1 MFELRRYI
9 SQKLIYAFVIT
20 ELACD
25 PTKHAD
31 LAAVVM
37 QEGLA
42 HLCLITPNMTLV
54 RAKIET
60 NIPRKRKG
68 MCQQHDK
75 VSIMILHIL
84 EQTMLTQIRPRGYK
98 NFHEIFP
105 AHEC

>member
-1 MFELRRYI
+1 MTVVVYCDV
-9 SQKLIYAFVIT
+9 KDKKIT
-20 ELACD
+20 VLKTDTANLPSILEMACD
-25 PTKHAD
+25 PTKSAD

-68 MCQQHDK
+68 MCGQHDK
-75 VSIMILHIL
+75 VSETNLYSFIPTIDPMS
-84 EQTMLTQIRPRGYK
+84 LT
-98 NFHEIFP
+98 IFT
-105 AHEC
+105 

>member
-1 MFELRRYI
+1 MIGVQCSNTRICTVL
-9 SQKLIYAFVIT
+9 SSVIT
-20 ELACD
+20 KQLFHPTETACD

-42 HLCLITPNMTLV
+42 HLCLITSNMTLV

-75 VSIMILHIL
+75 VS
-84 EQTMLTQIRPRGYK
+84 QTSEGERDGS
-98 NFHEIFP
+98 
-105 AHEC
+105 